1 MAELNEEIAR
11 WEARLRREKEARRQ
25 AERLLEEKSLALY
38 QQNEQLR
45 DLTENLEKVV
55 EQRTAELAEAL
66 KEAQSANVAKR
77 EFFANI
83 SHELRTPLNGILGMT
98 QLLRDSGLN
107 QLQDDYVRIILVSSE
122 ILLNLISDILD
133 FSKIEAGKLELEQID
148 FDLEQTVDEVLD
160 ILSVR
165 GNEKKLD
172 LFADTSRIHIPHLTG
187 DPYKLKQVLINLF
200 SNAIK
205 FTERGQV
212 VLTVQLLNETE
223 NVVIYRF
230 DVQDSGIGI
239 PPEKLKQLFNPF
251 IQADASTS
259 RKFGGT
265 GLGLT
270 ISRKLVELMGGE
282 VGVESTIG
290 QGSRFWFTA
299 RFLKQK
305 EVVQQR
311 HFGQSLFSGFSLC
324 LYEQNPVL
332 RQYLT
337 DLFISWGMHVR
348 LLDTDNNAVA
358 NEHEIVVL
366 GPFDEASWLEEAPVN
381 DLSKYKHRILLSKE
395 KSSAVTR
402 MAFDRGIDRILFKPL
417 RHADL
422 FEQFCRLLEVEEDKP
437 IIVET
442 NTELV
447 ANQENSSFR
456 VLVVEDN
463 PINQKVALSLL
474 NKLGY
479 RADTAANGV
488 IALQR
493 MQEQEY
499 DLLLMDF
506 QMPEMDGPEAS
517 MRIRAGQSGI
527 NRMDIPIVAMTAN
540 AMKTDR
546 ERCEEAGMDDF
557 LAKPLLLDEL
567 ARVMQ
572 RWHQRS
578 EAKS

>member
-1 MAELNEEIAR
+1 MAELDEEIAR

-45 DLTENLEKVV
+45 DLTENLERVV

-107 QLQDDYVRIILVSSE
+107 HLQDDYVRTILVSSE

-212 VLTVQLLNETE
+212 VLTVELLNATE
-223 NVVIYRF
+223 SHVRYRF
-230 DVQDSGIGI
+230 EVQDSGIGI

-270 ISRKLVELMGGE
+270 ISRKLVELMNGE
-282 VGVESTIG
+282 VGVDSTTG
-290 QGSRFWFTA
+290 KGSRFWFTA
-299 RFLKQK
+299 QFLKQK
-305 EVVQQR
+305 GAVQQR
-311 HFGQSLFSGFSLC
+311 HFAQPLFSGFSLS

-332 RQYLT
+332 RQYLS
-337 DLFISWGMHVR
+337 DLFTSWGMSVKVFDPAHSV
-348 LLDTDNNAVA
+348 AV
-358 NEHEIVVL
+358 NENEILVL
-366 GPFDEASWLEEAPVN
+366 GPFDEASWLDEAPSG

-395 KSSAVTR
+395 KNAAVTR
-402 MAFDRGIDRILFKPL
+402 KAFDQGIDRILFKPL

-422 FEQFCRLLEVEEDKP
+422 FEQFCRLLEVEEYKP
-437 IIVET
+437 LVVQSS
-442 NTELV
+442 TEP
-447 ANQENSSFR
+447 ASAHENSSFR

-474 NKLGY
+474 QKLGY
-479 RADTAANGV
+479 RAETAANGV

-506 QMPEMDGPEAS
+506 QMPEMDGPETS
-517 MRIRAGQSGI
+517 LRIRAGQSGI
-527 NRMDIPIVAMTAN
+527 NRINIPIVAMTAN

-567 ARVMQ
+567 AKVMQ

-578 EAKS
+578 DAKS